1 MALIDVNK
9 LTWSRSPPM
18 SVMRQAISLLGKHYP
33 YRVAGIYLL
42 NSSGPF
48 QMLWGMIKPL
58 VSKRVLEKTAVLG
71 AIGVD
76 GSGKKSKASDLLDER
91 LSLSYLEESYGGQQ
105 PVVTRVDV
113 AAGGP

>member
-1 MALIDVNK
+1 
-9 LTWSRSPPM
+9 M
-18 SVMRQAISLLGKHYP
+18 SVLHQVISLLNKHYP
-33 YRVAGIYLL
+33 YRVGGIYLL

-71 AIGVD
+71 AIGVAD

-91 LSLSYLEESYGGQQ
+91 LGLSYLEESYGGQQ

-113 AAGGP
+113 AAGGPERYY